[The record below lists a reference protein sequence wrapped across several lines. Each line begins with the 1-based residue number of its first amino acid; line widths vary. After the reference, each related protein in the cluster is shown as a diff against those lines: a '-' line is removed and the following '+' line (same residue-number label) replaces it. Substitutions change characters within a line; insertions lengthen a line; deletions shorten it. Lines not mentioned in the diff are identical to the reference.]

1 MDRKDVQEP
10 WRSHYVAEPSDYYKE
25 KPARRQYEKRGYQI
39 GMDVKDFFGPG
50 RDLITYFTDIS
61 KEKIEALIA
70 QEKISQENKAE
81 ILELGKR
88 IFSPERQ
95 KELEV
100 CLDLLLGQPEDE
112 ETVDKGRGIILR
124 DSENKV
130 TGFAILTYGV
140 YGNAIFVDWEGVN
153 PDNPKGKK
161 QLIDAIKG
169 IAKVEDKDVIVVTR
183 EGEDNRFLEEGFQSG
198 KNGIGPNFYERGDE
212 SIYLMYTKRL

>member
-1 MDRKDVQEP
+1 
-10 WRSHYVAEPSDYYKE
+10 
-25 KPARRQYEKRGYQI
+25 
-39 GMDVKDFFGPG
+39 MDVKDFFGPG